1 MKILIVLYCL
11 FFFTALLNAQ
21 ESELIVRYDFSEKSS
36 PPAKMFYLRV
46 YVDGVLMDSTKPHR
60 QNHNLANATHMKIA
74 QGNHEIKIEGI
85 VVEENTDA
93 AILKIVIDWK
103 QTVKA
108 GKSKTRVKLKLNGKY
123 KVESA
128 TYNSP

>member
-1 MKILIVLYCL
+1 MVLYCL
-11 FFFTALLNAQ
+11 FFFTGLLNAQ
-21 ESELIVRYDFSEKSS
+21 GSELIVRYDFSEKSS

-46 YVDGVLMDSTKPHR
+46 YVDSILMDSTKPHR
-60 QNHNLANATHMKIA
+60 QIHNLANAVQINIS

-85 VVEENTDA
+85 VVEDNTDA
-93 AILKIVIDWK
+93 TVLKIVINWK
-103 QTVKA
+103 QIVKA

>member
-1 MKILIVLYCL
+1 MKILIALYCL
-11 FFFTALLNAQ
+11 FFFPGLLHAQ

-36 PPAKMFYLRV
+36 PPMNIFYLRV

-60 QNHNLANATHMKIA
+60 QNHNLANAAQMKIT

-85 VVEENTDA
+85 VLEENTDA
-93 AILKIVIDWK
+93 AVLKIVMEWK

-123 KVESA
+123 RVESA
-128 TYNSP
+128 TYNSL